1 MVSASN
7 FISADKNTLSTSVNA
22 FLPKIAFIPIE
33 EDDSGK
39 AEIMVNEGDRVQEG
53 DVIARLKGLNVHSSL
68 PGLVQK
74 IEQIQYAN
82 GKQGLCAKIALNGS
96 FNYLGKKNEA
106 QDWKKYEDSE
116 LVFMLKEAGV
126 INTFAKATPLYSQII
141 DLQKSKGSSLVV
153 RMFDADPSFV
163 TDGFIAKKHVREI
176 IQGAAVL
183 ARAFGAKNVLFAY
196 SASEKNGIKA
206 LIDEEIEKNRA
217 YLFDEDMQLLAA
229 GVDTRKYPAG
239 TMHDIVLSV
248 RKSNKDGVFSK
259 LSKKDLF
266 VDSVTVLAS
275 YNAVVLKKPVVSTF
289 VHVTGECLNTAALL
303 NVRIGT
309 PLRDIVEQCGG
320 FKRKL
325 SKIVINGI
333 ISGRAVSSL
342 DIPVNRSVKSVE
354 FIPASKISIP
364 SAENCIRCGNCRKI
378 CPVHLWPGNLYRIAH
393 LDSINYSDSDKA
405 AYESVLLCTE
415 CGLCNTVCSSRLP
428 LAQTIS
434 ILKDSYN
441 EK

>member
-1 MVSASN
+1 
-7 FISADKNTLSTSVNA
+7 
-22 FLPKIAFIPIE
+22 
-33 EDDSGK
+33 
-39 AEIMVNEGDRVQEG
+39 
-53 DVIARLKGLNVHSSL
+53 
-68 PGLVQK
+68 
-74 IEQIQYAN
+74 
-82 GKQGLCAKIALNGS
+82 
-96 FNYLGKKNEA
+96 
-106 QDWKKYEDSE
+106 
-116 LVFMLKEAGV
+116 
-126 INTFAKATPLYSQII
+126 
-141 DLQKSKGSSLVV
+141 
-153 RMFDADPSFV
+153 
-163 TDGFIAKKHVREI
+163 
-176 IQGAAVL
+176 
-183 ARAFGAKNVLFAY
+183 
-196 SASEKNGIKA
+196 
-206 LIDEEIEKNRA
+206 
-217 YLFDEDMQLLAA
+217 
-229 GVDTRKYPAG
+229 
-239 TMHDIVLSV
+239 MHDIVLSV

>member
-53 DVIARLKGLNVHSSL
+53 DVIARLKGLNIHSSL

-163 TDGFIAKKHVREI
+163 TDGYSQKTCARNNPGSGCSCQGFRCEKCAFRIFCQRKKR
-176 IQGAAVL
+176 
-183 ARAFGAKNVLFAY
+183 N
-196 SASEKNGIKA
+196 
-206 LIDEEIEKNRA
+206 
-217 YLFDEDMQLLAA
+217 
-229 GVDTRKYPAG
+229 
-239 TMHDIVLSV
+239 
-248 RKSNKDGVFSK
+248 
-259 LSKKDLF
+259 
-266 VDSVTVLAS
+266 
-275 YNAVVLKKPVVSTF
+275 
-289 VHVTGECLNTAALL
+289 
-303 NVRIGT
+303 
-309 PLRDIVEQCGG
+309 
-320 FKRKL
+320 
-325 SKIVINGI
+325 
-333 ISGRAVSSL
+333 
-342 DIPVNRSVKSVE
+342 
-354 FIPASKISIP
+354 
-364 SAENCIRCGNCRKI
+364 
-378 CPVHLWPGNLYRIAH
+378 
-393 LDSINYSDSDKA
+393 
-405 AYESVLLCTE
+405 
-415 CGLCNTVCSSRLP
+415 
-428 LAQTIS
+428 
-434 ILKDSYN
+434 
-441 EK
+441 